1 MPTDDIEDE
10 PLFQKLTEEE
20 QTKYD
25 ELRLLTTTH
34 VSEKVRA
41 ECLAEME
48 AAKKRGWKW
57 R

>member
-48 AAKKRGWKW
+48 RGRKSGWK
-57 R
+57 RF

>member
-1 MPTDDIEDE
+1 MADSEDE

-25 ELRLLTTTH
+25 ELRLLMTTH

-48 AAKKRGWKW
+48 AAKKRGWKY